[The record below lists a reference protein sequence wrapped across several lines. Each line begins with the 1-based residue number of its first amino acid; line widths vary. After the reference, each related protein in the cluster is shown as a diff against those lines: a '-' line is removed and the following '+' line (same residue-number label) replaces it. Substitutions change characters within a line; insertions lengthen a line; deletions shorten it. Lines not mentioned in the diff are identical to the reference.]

1 MPYSVVSVLSVVLSV
16 AFQVLIWNPE
26 SCICSDG
33 ESFENERVIV
43 KTKQGHVAGHR
54 VTVDG
59 HTIYRYIGVPF
70 AEPPLGKLRF
80 QRPQP
85 LKPWKGVWNATNYSP
100 SCMQMPLQVDE
111 NVYLDYGKRSED
123 CLYLNIWQATGARM
137 CARDP
142 TSKKCRLRPV
152 VIYFYGGGFL
162 TGDASFFVFRGDRFA
177 AIADVV
183 YVTVNYRV
191 GMFGFFKTNVPE
203 YKGNAGMFDQVEAM
217 KWVKENAEAFGGD
230 PEEITIWGQSAGAIS
245 VTFHMLSPVSRGL
258 FKRAY
263 IQSGAS
269 GSALSLTKLNTPA
282 VAHRVMGLL
291 GCYKPTISWKQQ
303 AQESMKCIQSVDA
316 EELLQKTARE
326 LPLTSFLFLPT
337 IGDEFLPED
346 PLAESQKIRTGDE
359 LLLSTT
365 PDEGS
370 LFVKGLLLRNPH
382 LRELIA
388 EDYKTPVKILMRLLL
403 DVPSYKT
410 ESLADVYLKGM
421 DKGDINE
428 TKWKINLA
436 HMFTDALFECPA
448 DNFALRA
455 SKNGHDVYRFLFAH
469 KPTFSIWEDWL
480 GITHT
485 DDIIFTAGTPADLLR
500 SINMYGRY
508 PGDHSIALPEPTEDE
523 MEFSRDLVRIIGSF
537 ARYGK
542 PKIPKSDMEW
552 PKYTKENKAYVIL
565 KPNDYSVAYGPRS
578 KKCHLWEPYLIKKQS
593 APTTPAPKQ
602 KPTPKRVP
610 EKRPGKPLRPLD
622 NFVESSASTGPLSSA
637 TALASMLF
645 AIAFH
650 RT

>member
-1 MPYSVVSVLSVVLSV
+1 MSCNAVSVFSVVLT
-16 AFQVLIWNPE
+16 VLVWNATP
-26 SCICSDG
+26 CACSG
-33 ESFENERVIV
+33 SAEVENERVVV
-43 KTKQGHVAGHR
+43 KTQQGYIAGQR
-54 VTVDG
+54 DTVDG
-59 HTIYRYIGVPF
+59 HTVYRYAGVPF
-70 AEPPLGKLRF
+70 AEPPLGNLRF
-80 QRPQP
+80 QRP
-85 LKPWKGVWNATNYSP
+85 LSVKPWKGVLNATSYAP

-111 NVYLDYGKRSED
+111 NVYLDYGKHSED
-123 CLYLNIWQATGARM
+123 CLYLNIWQPAGARA
-137 CARDP
+137 C
-142 TSKKCRLRPV
+142 SKDSASTECRLRPV
-152 VIYFYGGGFL
+152 VIYLYGGGFL
-162 TGDASFFVFRGDRFA
+162 TGDASFFIFRGDRFA

-191 GMFGFFKTNVPE
+191 GMFGFFKTNLPE

-217 KWVKENAEAFGGD
+217 KWVKENAKAFGGD
-230 PEEITIWGQSAGAIS
+230 PEEITIWGQSAGAVS
-245 VTFHMLSPVSRGL
+245 VTYHMISPVSRGL

-263 IQSGAS
+263 LQSGAP
-269 GSALSLTKLNTPA
+269 GSALALMKLNTPA
-282 VAHRVMGLL
+282 VAHRAMGLL
-291 GCYKPTISWKQQ
+291 GCYKPAIPWKQQ

-316 EELLQKTARE
+316 KELLEKTARE

-337 IGDEFLPED
+337 FGDEFLPAD
-346 PLAESQKIRTGDE
+346 PLAEGQQIKTGKE

-370 LFVKGLLLRNPH
+370 LFVKAMLLRNPH
-382 LRELIA
+382 LRELIS
-388 EDYKTPVKILMRLLL
+388 EDYKTPIKILMRLLL

-428 TKWKINLA
+428 TEWKMNLGR
-436 HMFTDALFECPA
+436 MFTDALFECAA
-448 DNFALRA
+448 DSFALTA
-455 SKNGHDVYRFLFAH
+455 SKKGHDVYRFLFAH
-469 KPTFSIWEDWL
+469 KPTFSIWEDWM
-480 GITHT
+480 GITHG
-485 DDIIFTAGTPADLLR
+485 DDIIFTAGTSADLTR
-500 SINMYGRY
+500 SIKMYGRY

-523 MEFSRDLVRIIGSF
+523 MEFSRDLVRTIGSF

-578 KKCHLWEPYLIKKQS
+578 KKCHLWEPYLVKRQQS
-593 APTTPAPKQ
+593 PTTPAPKH
-602 KPTPKRVP
+602 KPTPKRIP

-645 AIAFH
+645 AIALN
-650 RT
+650 RS